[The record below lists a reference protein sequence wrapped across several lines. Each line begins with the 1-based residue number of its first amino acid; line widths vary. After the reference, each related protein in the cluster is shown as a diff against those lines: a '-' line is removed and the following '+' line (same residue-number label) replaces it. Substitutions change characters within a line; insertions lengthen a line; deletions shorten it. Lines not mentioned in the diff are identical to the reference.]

1 MYSYITFRF
10 SSACASLSFSFSFS
24 CAGCWLPLP
33 MPRYSQSV
41 RVAIPNAVCCTVYIY
56 KYTKGTSASSL
67 PACDLRP
74 RGRGAARRGSVARV
88 ALRCVV
94 CHFSVSHNLETA
106 AASRL
111 EARGP
116 SLICWCAGIV
126 HTHPHLHFLLVPLLS
141 SPLGSPLISS
151 HLISASA
158 SVSASARSLSLSGIF
173 ILHILLHHYSIRS
186 DPIQSHR
193 IASHPIVLL
202 Y

>member
-1 MYSYITFRF
+1 MYSYITFPF

-24 CAGCWLPLP
+24 RAGCWLPLP

-94 CHFSVSHNLETA
+94 CHFSVSHSLETA

-111 EARGP
+111 VARG
-116 SLICWCAGIV
+116 SRSE
-126 HTHPHLHFLLVPLLS
+126 PHLLVRGYRPHASPSPLPPRASPLLS
-141 SPLGSPLISS
+141 SRLTS
-151 HLISASA
+151 HLISSQLLP
-158 SVSASARSLSLSGIF
+158 LSLPLPALS
-173 ILHILLHHYSIRS
+173 
-186 DPIQSHR
+186 
-193 IASHPIVLL
+193 V
-202 Y
+202 